1 MKAINAPVWK
11 SELIQIEEMK
21 KKKKKKKKKKGK
33 GRPKITLVEVAKEE
47 ISIKVVT
54 KSMFLDRIERL
65 RRIHVVDPD

>member
-11 SELIQIEEMK
+11 SELIQIEEM
-21 KKKKKKKKKKGK
+21 KKGK

-54 KSMFLDRIERL
+54 KSMFLDRIEWL

>member
-21 KKKKKKKKKKGK
+21 KGK

-47 ISIKVVT
+47 ISNKVVT
-54 KSMFLDRIERL
+54 KSMLLDRIEWL

>member
-11 SELIQIEEMK
+11 SELIQIEEM
-21 KKKKKKKKKKGK
+21 KKGK

-54 KSMFLDRIERL
+54 KSMFLDRIE
-65 RRIHVVDPD
+65 